1 MEVIIEGG
9 IPMRQQPTA
18 EVIQIGLSDLPS
30 KCEKPGRAMNCAY
43 LAVFAKARRVAALA
57 VIAFGV
63 ASAVGAER
71 AAAETVSSSLNQ
83 VISRGKLIIGTRS
96 TAVPFSFKD
105 SGGALVGFDIDLAR
119 ELAKGLLK
127 DPAKVEFTIL
137 TGSADRVAALQAGRV
152 DAVISA
158 FSVYLERVQ
167 VVDFSVP
174 YVISDNVF
182 IVKKD
187 SPVMK
192 VTDVQGKTIV
202 TRQGADI
209 ESIIKRMV
217 QNPSIQGYPE
227 IGDAFLAFRQG
238 RGDVFFYE
246 SAAALYYARQYPD
259 QFRAVAAP
267 DPGTAASPISIGVKK
282 GDQNWLNYL
291 NWALYDLKASGKLHE
306 LHVKWFGNDS
316 LEPNWV
322 RQPL

>member
-1 MEVIIEGG
+1 MGKSRHLPAG
-9 IPMRQQPTA
+9 TTGFDSFQR
-18 EVIQIGLSDLPS
+18 GLRT
-30 KCEKPGRAMNCAY
+30 G
-43 LAVFAKARRVAALA
+43 ARRLAAWALTALA
-57 VIAFGV
+57 FTAAMGADWAV
-63 ASAVGAER
+63 AESGG
-71 AAAETVSSSLNQ
+71 SSLNE
-83 VISRGKLIIGTRS
+83 VIRRGKLIIGTRS

-105 SGGALVGFDIDLAR
+105 SSGALIGFDIDLAR

-127 DPAKVEFTIL
+127 DPAKLEFTIL

-167 VVDFSVP
+167 VVDFTVP

-187 SPVMK
+187 SPVTK
-192 VTDVQGKTIV
+192 VTDVQGRMIV

-217 QNPSIQGYPE
+217 QNPTIQAYPE

-259 QFRAVAAP
+259 QFRSVAAP
-267 DPGTAASPISIGVKK
+267 DPGTAASPISIGIKK

-306 LHVKWFGNDS
+306 LHIKWFGNDS

>member
-1 MEVIIEGG
+1 M
-9 IPMRQQPTA
+9 
-18 EVIQIGLSDLPS
+18 S
-30 KCEKPGRAMNCAY
+30 K
-43 LAVFAKARRVAALA
+43 VRRIAALA
-57 VIAFGV
+57 LVSFGLI
-63 ASAVGAER
+63 GAIGADH
-71 AAAETVSSSLNQ
+71 AAAESAGSSLNEA
-83 VISRGKLIIGTRS
+83 IRRGKLIIGTRS

-105 SGGALVGFDIDLAR
+105 SGGNLVGFDIDLAQ
-119 ELAKGLLK
+119 ELARGLLK
-127 DPAKVEFTIL
+127 DPAKIEFTIL

-167 VVDFSVP
+167 VVDFTVP

-192 VTDVQGKTIV
+192 VADVQGKTII

-217 QNPSIQGYPE
+217 QNPSIQGFPE

-259 QFRAVAAP
+259 QFRSVAAP
-267 DPGTAASPISIGVKK
+267 DPGVAASPISIGVRK

-291 NWALYDLKASGKLHE
+291 NWALYDLKASGKLQA
-306 LHVKWFGNDS
+306 LHIKWFGNDS
-316 LEPNWV
+316 LQPNWV